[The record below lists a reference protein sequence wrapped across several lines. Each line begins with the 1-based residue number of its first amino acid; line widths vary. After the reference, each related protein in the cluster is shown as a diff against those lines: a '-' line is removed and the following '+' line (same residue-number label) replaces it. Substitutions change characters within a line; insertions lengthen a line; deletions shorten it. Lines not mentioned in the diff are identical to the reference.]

1 MASDGSP
8 VRDAREKQKK
18 KKKKKADRSGTDRAD
33 VEETD
38 VQLEIERLTAAGH
51 AALQSG
57 NNNAALQSF
66 RSALKAATKLREKR
80 LQRTCA
86 FNLGAAYVEAG
97 EPQKGLDVLSRT
109 QPGERG
115 ERIADLQYNLAM
127 AHEALGDRTQA
138 AQHYLQ
144 AAQLYRSQGDAG
156 AEGDTC
162 VRLAHCHLLRKEWDE
177 AAASFQRAAESYKVV
192 GNASAAALALK
203 DAGKHMLQS
212 GRSSSEDIISVLTDS
227 LEMSSGIS
235 DQQMLGKLLSDVG
248 LSFSQM
254 RLFSEASQCYE
265 QALPLVSS
273 KPHRQAVVLQNLG
286 AVYNSLGQYQQSL
299 RFHREA
305 AALHGSL
312 GSRGA
317 QGRCFSNLGFA
328 LVELGELE
336 DAWESYLHAQQA
348 FRDTDDPSGQWQACE
363 GLGGIKLQMRDPDK
377 AAMYYKDALQL
388 LCKCQDVSGSVQ
400 ERLVSEL
407 SEALQQKLL
416 LQQRGAA
423 SQRTAQERHH
433 TRRQPRTTAVRS
445 DIQQWR
451 REMPNGENANA
462 DGKKNSQTIT
472 SSETHLQQEQEQ
484 ADHHNAL
491 PEANRNLN
499 NTYDKAE
506 VNQQILPLE
515 SSGSP
520 AHGDLPA
527 ESVKPRP
534 VQMNGK
540 HPLVRSTVTPPL
552 TQPDSNEATPLTRR
566 LKSRFCTVM

>member
-1 MASDGSP
+1 MIC
-8 VRDAREKQKK
+8 
-18 KKKKKADRSGTDRAD
+18 SGP
-33 VEETD
+33 
-38 VQLEIERLTAAGH
+38 Q
-51 AALQSG
+51 
-57 NNNAALQSF
+57 
-66 RSALKAATKLREKR
+66 LREKR
-80 LQRTCA
+80 LQRRCA
-86 FNLGAAYVEAG
+86 FNLGAAYVETG

-115 ERIADLQYNLAM
+115 ERIADLQFNLAT

-138 AQHYLQ
+138 ARHYLQ

-156 AEGDTC
+156 AEADTC

-177 AAASFQRAAESYKVV
+177 AAASFQRAAESYKLA

-212 GRSSSEDIISVLTDS
+212 GRSSSDDIISVLTDS
-227 LEMSSGIS
+227 LEMSVNMS
-235 DQQMLGKLLSDVG
+235 DQQTLGKLLSDVA

-254 RLFSEASQCYE
+254 RLFSEASECLE

-273 KPHRQAVVLQNLG
+273 KPHRLAVVLQNLG

-305 AALHGSL
+305 AALHGAL

-336 DAWESYLHAQQA
+336 EAWESYLHAQQA

-363 GLGGIKLQMRDPDK
+363 GLGGIKLQMKDPDK
-377 AAMYYKDALQL
+377 ASMYYKDALQL
-388 LCKCQDVSGSVQ
+388 LCKCQDVSVSVQ

-407 SEALQQKLL
+407 SEALQQKLRI
-416 LQQRGAA
+416 QQRGAA
-423 SQRTAQERHH
+423 SQRTAPERHH
-433 TRRQPRTTAVRS
+433 DRRQPRTMAVRS
-445 DIQQWR
+445 DVQQWR
-451 REMPNGENANA
+451 RDMQDGENAPA
-462 DGKKNSQTIT
+462 DRKQHSQTIT
-472 SSETHLQQEQEQ
+472 SSETLLQQEQEQ
-484 ADHHNAL
+484 DHHHNTL

-506 VNQQILPLE
+506 MNPQIVPSE
-515 SSGSP
+515 SS
-520 AHGDLPA
+520 HGD
-527 ESVKPRP
+527 VPRS
-534 VQMNGK
+534 VQMNGR

-552 TQPDSNEATPLTRR
+552 TPPDSDQAPPLMRR

>member
-8 VRDAREKQKK
+8 VRDAREKQKQ
-18 KKKKKADRSGTDRAD
+18 KKKKAERSGTDRAD

-38 VQLEIERLTAAGH
+38 AQLEIQRLTAAGH

-57 NNNAALQSF
+57 DNNTALQSF
-66 RSALKAATKLREKR
+66 RSALKTATKLREKR
-80 LQRTCA
+80 LQRRCA
-86 FNLGAAYVEAG
+86 FNLGAAYVETG

-115 ERIADLQYNLAM
+115 ERIADLQFNLAT

-138 AQHYLQ
+138 ARHYLQ

-156 AEGDTC
+156 AEADTC
-162 VRLAHCHLLRKEWDE
+162 VRLAHCHLMRKEWDE
-177 AAASFQRAAESYKVV
+177 AAASFQRAAESYKLA

-212 GRSSSEDIISVLTDS
+212 GRSSSDDIISVLTDS
-227 LEMSSGIS
+227 LEMSVNMS
-235 DQQMLGKLLSDVG
+235 DQQTLGKLLSDVA

-254 RLFSEASQCYE
+254 RLFSEASECYE

-273 KPHRQAVVLQNLG
+273 KPHRLAVVLQNLG

-336 DAWESYLHAQQA
+336 EAWESYLHAQQA

-363 GLGGIKLQMRDPDK
+363 GLGGIKLQMKDPDK
-377 AAMYYKDALQL
+377 ASMYYKDALRL
-388 LCKCQDVSGSVQ
+388 LCKCQ
-400 ERLVSEL
+400 
-407 SEALQQKLL
+407 
-416 LQQRGAA
+416 
-423 SQRTAQERHH
+423 
-433 TRRQPRTTAVRS
+433 VRS
-445 DIQQWR
+445 EHRTIAACSRIQV
-451 REMPNGENANA
+451 MCL
-462 DGKKNSQTIT
+462 
-472 SSETHLQQEQEQ
+472 SSETCCNLYYK
-484 ADHHNAL
+484 ATYNA
-491 PEANRNLN
+491 NICIG
-499 NTYDKAE
+499 AE
-506 VNQQILPLE
+506 
-515 SSGSP
+515 
-520 AHGDLPA
+520 
-527 ESVKPRP
+527 
-534 VQMNGK
+534 
-540 HPLVRSTVTPPL
+540 
-552 TQPDSNEATPLTRR
+552 
-566 LKSRFCTVM
+566 

>member
-1 MASDGSP
+1 MLQPVSCLRFEYPARSSLAAARLHPPGDSRKSRCALWALTEESGYRLGNVTDGVSMETGVNGLISTCSAVIYSEFMASDGSP

-115 ERIADLQYNLAM
+115 ERIADLQYNLAT

-212 GRSSSEDIISVLTDS
+212 GRSSSDDIISVLTDS

-348 FRDTDDPSGQWQACE
+348 FRDT
-363 GLGGIKLQMRDPDK
+363 GGG
-377 AAMYYKDALQL
+377 
-388 LCKCQDVSGSVQ
+388 V
-400 ERLVSEL
+400 
-407 SEALQQKLL
+407 
-416 LQQRGAA
+416 
-423 SQRTAQERHH
+423 
-433 TRRQPRTTAVRS
+433 
-445 DIQQWR
+445 
-451 REMPNGENANA
+451 
-462 DGKKNSQTIT
+462 
-472 SSETHLQQEQEQ
+472 
-484 ADHHNAL
+484 
-491 PEANRNLN
+491 
-499 NTYDKAE
+499 
-506 VNQQILPLE
+506 
-515 SSGSP
+515 
-520 AHGDLPA
+520 
-527 ESVKPRP
+527 
-534 VQMNGK
+534 
-540 HPLVRSTVTPPL
+540 
-552 TQPDSNEATPLTRR
+552 
-566 LKSRFCTVM
+566 

>member
-8 VRDAREKQKK
+8 VKDAREKQKK
-18 KKKKKADRSGTDRAD
+18 KKKKKSGTDRAD

-38 VQLEIERLTAAGH
+38 AQQEIQRLTAAGH

-57 NNNAALQSF
+57 HNNTALQSF
-66 RSALKAATKLREKR
+66 RSALKAASKLREKR
-80 LQRTCA
+80 LQRRCA

-97 EPQKGLDVLSRT
+97 EPQKGLDVLSRS

-115 ERIADLQYNLAM
+115 ERIADLQFNLAT

-138 AQHYLQ
+138 ARHYLQ

-156 AEGDTC
+156 AEGHTC
-162 VRLAHCHLLRKEWDE
+162 VRLAHCHLLREEWDE
-177 AAASFQRAAESYKVV
+177 AVASFQRAAESYKLA
-192 GNASAAALALK
+192 GNTSAAALALK

-212 GRSSSEDIISVLTDS
+212 GRSSGDDIISVLTDS
-227 LEMSSGIS
+227 LEMSSGMS
-235 DQQMLGKLLSDVG
+235 DPETLGKLLSDVA

-254 RLFSEASQCYE
+254 RLFSEASDCYE
-265 QALPLVSS
+265 QAIPLVSS
-273 KPHRQAVVLQNLG
+273 KPHRLAVVLQNLG
-286 AVYNSLGQYQQSL
+286 AVYNALGQYQQSL

-336 DAWESYLHAQQA
+336 EAWESYLHAQQA

-363 GLGGIKLQMRDPDK
+363 GLGGIKIKMRDPDK
-377 AAMYYKDALQL
+377 AAMYYKDALRL

-423 SQRTAQERHH
+423 SRRVVPEPHH
-433 TRRQPRTTAVRS
+433 TRRTTAVRS
-445 DIQQWR
+445 DLQRWR
-451 REMPNGENANA
+451 REMPNGENAPP
-462 DGKKNSQTIT
+462 DGKQHSQTTT
-472 SSETHLQQEQEQ
+472 SSQTHLQQEPERER
-484 ADHHNAL
+484 ADHHSAL

-506 VNQQILPLE
+506 ENQQILP
-515 SSGSP
+515 S
-520 AHGDLPA
+520 AHGDVSA
-527 ESVKPRP
+527 ESVEPRP
-534 VQMNGK
+534 VRMNGT
-540 HPLVRSTVTPPL
+540 HPLVRSKVTPPL
-552 TQPDSNEATPLTRR
+552 TQPDSDEATPLARR

>member
-18 KKKKKADRSGTDRAD
+18 KKKKADRSGTDRAD

-38 VQLEIERLTAAGH
+38 AQLEIQRLTAAGH
-51 AALQSG
+51 AALQRG
-57 NNNAALQSF
+57 DNNAALQSF
-66 RSALKAATKLREKR
+66 RSAFKAATKLREKR
-80 LQRTCA
+80 LQRSCA

-115 ERIADLQYNLAM
+115 ERIADLQFNLAT

-138 AQHYLQ
+138 VRHYLQ
-144 AAQLYRSQGDAG
+144 AAQLYRSQGDA
-156 AEGDTC
+156 AVEGDTC
-162 VRLAHCHLLRKEWDE
+162 VRLAHCHLLGKEWDE
-177 AAASFQRAAESYKVV
+177 AAASFQRAAESYKLA

-212 GRSSSEDIISVLTDS
+212 GRSSSDDIISVLTDS

-235 DQQMLGKLLSDVG
+235 DQQTLGKLLSDVA

-254 RLFSEASQCYE
+254 RLFSEASECYE

-273 KPHRQAVVLQNLG
+273 KPHRLAVVLQNLG

-299 RFHREA
+299 RYHREA

-336 DAWESYLHAQQA
+336 EAWESYLHAQQA

-377 AAMYYKDALQL
+377 AATYYKDALQL

-416 LQQRGAA
+416 LQQRGPT
-423 SQRTAQERHH
+423 SQRTVPERHRN
-433 TRRQPRTTAVRS
+433 RRQPRTTAVRS
-445 DIQQWR
+445 DVQQWR
-451 REMPNGENANA
+451 REMPNGENAPH
-462 DGKKNSQTIT
+462 GKQHSQTIT
-472 SSETHLQQEQEQ
+472 SSETHLRQEQEQ
-484 ADHHNAL
+484 AGHHNTL

-506 VNQQILPLE
+506 VNQQILPSE
-515 SSGSP
+515 SSGSA
-520 AHGDLPA
+520 AHGDVCA
-527 ESVKPRP
+527 ESVKPKP
-534 VQMNGK
+534 VQMNGR

-552 TQPDSNEATPLTRR
+552 TQPDSNEATPLMRR

>member
-18 KKKKKADRSGTDRAD
+18 KKKAERSGTDRAD

-38 VQLEIERLTAAGH
+38 AQLEIQRLTAAGH

-57 NNNAALQSF
+57 HNNTALQSF
-66 RSALKAATKLREKR
+66 RSALKTATKLREKR
-80 LQRTCA
+80 LQRRCA

-115 ERIADLQYNLAM
+115 ERIADLQFNLAT

-138 AQHYLQ
+138 ARHYLQ

-177 AAASFQRAAESYKVV
+177 AAASFQRAAESYKLA

-212 GRSSSEDIISVLTDS
+212 GRSSSDDIISVLTDS
-227 LEMSSGIS
+227 LEMSVNMS
-235 DQQMLGKLLSDVG
+235 DQQTLGKLLSDVA

-254 RLFSEASQCYE
+254 RLFSEASECLE

-273 KPHRQAVVLQNLG
+273 KPHRLAVVLQNLG

-336 DAWESYLHAQQA
+336 EAWESYLHAQQA

-363 GLGGIKLQMRDPDK
+363 GLGGIKLQMKDPDK
-377 AAMYYKDALQL
+377 ASMYYKDALRL
-388 LCKCQDVSGSVQ
+388 LCKCQDVSVSVQ

-407 SEALQQKLL
+407 SEALQQKLRI
-416 LQQRGAA
+416 QQRGAA
-423 SQRTAQERHH
+423 SQRTAPERHH
-433 TRRQPRTTAVRS
+433 DRRQPRTMAVRS
-445 DIQQWR
+445 DVQQWR
-451 REMPNGENANA
+451 REMQDGENAPP
-462 DGKKNSQTIT
+462 DRKQHSQTIT
-472 SSETHLQQEQEQ
+472 SSETLLQQEQEQ
-484 ADHHNAL
+484 DHHHNTL

-499 NTYDKAE
+499 NTYDKTE
-506 VNQQILPLE
+506 MNQQILPSE
-515 SSGSP
+515 SS
-520 AHGDLPA
+520 HGD
-527 ESVKPRP
+527 VPRS
-534 VQMNGK
+534 VQMNG

-552 TQPDSNEATPLTRR
+552 TPPDSDQAPPLMRR

>member
-8 VRDAREKQKK
+8 VRDAPEKQKK
-18 KKKKKADRSGTDRAD
+18 KKKKKTDRAD

-57 NNNAALQSF
+57 DNNAALQSF

-115 ERIADLQYNLAM
+115 ERIADLQFNLAT

-177 AAASFQRAAESYKVV
+177 AAASFQRAAESYKLA

-212 GRSSSEDIISVLTDS
+212 GRSSSEDIISILTDS
-227 LEMSSGIS
+227 LEMSNGIS
-235 DQQMLGKLLSDVG
+235 DQQTLGKLLSDVG

-265 QALPLVSS
+265 QAIPLVSS
-273 KPHRQAVVLQNLG
+273 KPHRLAVVLQNLG

-312 GSRGA
+312 GIRGA

-336 DAWESYLHAQQA
+336 EAWESYLHAQQA

-416 LQQRGAA
+416 LQQRGPA
-423 SQRTAQERHH
+423 SQRTAAERHH

-445 DIQQWR
+445 DVQQWR
-451 REMPNGENANA
+451 RKMPNGENAPP
-462 DGKKNSQTIT
+462 DGKQHSQTT
-472 SSETHLQQEQEQ
+472 ASETHLQQEQEQ
-484 ADHHNAL
+484 ADHHNTL

-506 VNQQILPLE
+506 VNQQILP
-515 SSGSP
+515 SRSP
-520 AHGDLPA
+520 AHGDAAA
-527 ESVKPRP
+527 ESVKQRP

-552 TQPDSNEATPLTRR
+552 TQPDSHEATPLRRR